1 MRDEDAEAL
10 PQDATPFEREKNK
23 IRKILIGSCKLMDSK
38 LEKNAAYEIT
48 PAVSFKFNIN
58 L

>member
-38 LEKNAAYEIT
+38 MEKNAAYEIT
-48 PAVSFKFNIN
+48 PAVSFNIN
-58 L
+58 FNL